1 MIKHTSTYIDYN
13 GTERTEDFYF
23 NLSKNEILQ
32 WEWGVE
38 GGLTTIL
45 DRIVKAQDGPQI
57 IEYFKELVLK
67 AYGEKSDDGRRFIKS
82 DELSTAFSQ
91 TPAFDELY
99 IKLFTDSDYAAEFV
113 KGILPDDFGEDLE
126 EELKKLE
133 RSNKEAGSQEINRMI
148 DVSNQISS

>member
-1 MIKHTSTYIDYN
+1 MFKYTSTYTDYN

-23 NLSKNEILQ
+23 NLTKNEILQ

-38 GGLTTIL
+38 NGLTNVI

-57 IEYFKELVLK
+57 IEYFKELILK

-82 DELSTAFSQ
+82 EELSIAFSQ
-91 TPAFDELY
+91 TPVFDELY

-113 KGILPDDFGEDLE
+113 RGMLPDDFEGEYSDV
-126 EELKKLE
+126 LKKMEDDHNQDTSKRLE
-133 RSNKEAGSQEINRMI
+133 STN
-148 DVSNQISS
+148 

>member
-1 MIKHTSTYIDYN
+1 MIKYTSTYTDYN

-38 GGLTTIL
+38 NGLTTVI
-45 DRIVKAQDGPQI
+45 DKIVKAQDGPQI
-57 IEYFKELVLK
+57 IEYFKELILK

-91 TPAFDELY
+91 TPVFDELY

-113 KGILPDDFGEDLE
+113 KGILPSDFENEYSEALRNFENGSKNTNALD
-126 EELKKLE
+126 KLE
-133 RSNKEAGSQEINRMI
+133 TNNHL
-148 DVSNQISS
+148 SS

>member
-1 MIKHTSTYIDYN
+1 MLKYTSTYTDYN

-38 GGLTTIL
+38 NGLTNII

-57 IEYFKELVLK
+57 IEYFKELILK

-82 DELSTAFSQ
+82 DELSIAFSQ
-91 TPAFDELY
+91 TPVFDELY

-113 KGILPDDFGEDLE
+113 KGILPEGFETEYSDALKQLEDG
-126 EELKKLE
+126 
-133 RSNKEAGSQEINRMI
+133 SNNSMDNI
-148 DVSNQISS
+148 

>member
-1 MIKHTSTYIDYN
+1 MIKHTSTYVDYN
-13 GTERTEDFYF
+13 GVERTEDFYF

-38 GGLTTIL
+38 NGLTTII
-45 DRIVKAQDGPQI
+45 DRIVKANDGPQI
-57 IEYFKELVLK
+57 IEYFKELILK

-82 DELSTAFSQ
+82 EELSVAFSQ

-99 IKLFTDSDYAAEFV
+99 IKLFTDSDFAAEFV
-113 KGILPDDFGEDLE
+113 QGILPDDFEGEYA

-133 RSNKEAGSQEINRMI
+133 DNNKAI
-148 DVSNQISS
+148 DQVSE

>member
-1 MIKHTSTYIDYN
+1 MIKYTSTYTDYN

-38 GGLTTIL
+38 NGLTNII

-57 IEYFKELVLK
+57 IEYFKELILK
-67 AYGEKSDDGRRFIKS
+67 AYGEKSDDGRRFVKS
-82 DELSTAFSQ
+82 DEISIGFSQ
-91 TPAFDELY
+91 TPVFDELY

-113 KGILPDDFGEDLE
+113 KGILPDDFEGEYSDALKQLE
-126 EELKKLE
+126 EDNTANASKKLE
-133 RSNKEAGSQEINRMI
+133 SNN
-148 DVSNQISS
+148 

>member
-1 MIKHTSTYIDYN
+1 MIKYTSTYTDYN

-38 GGLTTIL
+38 NGLTTII

-57 IEYFKELVLK
+57 IEYFKELILK
-67 AYGEKSDDGRRFIKS
+67 AYGEKSDDGRRFVKS
-82 DELSTAFSQ
+82 DEISIGFSQ
-91 TPAFDELY
+91 TPVFDELY

-113 KGILPDDFGEDLE
+113 KGILPDDFEGEYSDALKQLE
-126 EELKKLE
+126 EDNTANASKKLE
-133 RSNKEAGSQEINRMI
+133 SNN
-148 DVSNQISS
+148 